1 MGRLLEAP
9 RGTEPCDLRDRALLE
24 LMYACGLRAS
34 EAIGLELSDL
44 DLDEL
49 VLRARGKGSKERL
62 VPFGRAAADAVRR
75 YLERGRP
82 ALVQAR
88 PESHLFVNFRGG
100 ALSRQGLYKIV
111 RRHATTAGLQDRM
124 SPHTL
129 RHTFATHLL
138 AGGCDLR
145 SVQEM
150 LGHADVATTQLYTHL
165 SSERLK
171 DVYFRAHP
179 RASAADAAGRPARTA
194 AVRRVLAHRLLARRA
209 LRLGRLRQ
217 PGRAGGLAGDHAVQV
232 DASRWSIRGPG
243 STLSLP
249 ADLVVAKLDPPGV
262 FRAGV
267 GEGFVSAFAY
277 RRKEQ
282 LPRNERQL
290 EAARRRLVDAAEER
304 SESYEL
310 DQLQHH
316 RGGRVQ
322 GGRAGGRPDDL
333 PRAPAHPQPS
343 RLRGPRRV
351 RGRAR
356 GAGGGLRT
364 PRPRRLRRDRGVPRG
379 DRRVRRR
386 TGG

>member
-1 MGRLLEAP
+1 VATIAQPASERPLEHLVLDFLAYLEFERGLSRNTLEAYRSDLLQFGRFLDERGLTALSAGPAEISDFLATLGGTDGRTASPATVHRKAACLRSFYRHLRRDGVMDTDPTASLTPPRRGRKLPQVLTRGEMGRLLEAP
-9 RGTEPCDLRDRALLE
+9 RGSGPCDLRDRALLE

-49 VLRARGKGSKERL
+49 VLRARGKGSKERV
-62 VPFGRAAADAVRR
+62 VPFGAAAADAVRR

-100 ALSRQGLYKIV
+100 ALTRQGLYKIV

-179 RASAADAAGRPARTA
+179 RATS
-194 AVRRVLAHRLLARRA
+194 
-209 LRLGRLRQ
+209 
-217 PGRAGGLAGDHAVQV
+217 
-232 DASRWSIRGPG
+232 S
-243 STLSLP
+243 
-249 ADLVVAKLDPPGV
+249 
-262 FRAGV
+262 
-267 GEGFVSAFAY
+267 
-277 RRKEQ
+277 
-282 LPRNERQL
+282 
-290 EAARRRLVDAAEER
+290 
-304 SESYEL
+304 
-310 DQLQHH
+310 
-316 RGGRVQ
+316 
-322 GGRAGGRPDDL
+322 
-333 PRAPAHPQPS
+333 
-343 RLRGPRRV
+343 
-351 RGRAR
+351 
-356 GAGGGLRT
+356 
-364 PRPRRLRRDRGVPRG
+364 
-379 DRRVRRR
+379 
-386 TGG
+386 